1 MDPFVATHP
10 RVVLWLLSADP
21 TCRFHGNGL
30 ITFPNGCRF
39 ISTWQLNQLAS
50 ATLHFPDEL
59 TAPTL
64 TSLPSNQ
71 PTPSPLASWTYC
83 TDADRRFHTEHTY
96 GLVLASSGRGR
107 LVDGSM
113 RPLPLGCYD
122 VGDGWVGEEGG
133 RVRGWEGRADVR
145 ECSEVELEWAK
156 QKCRIGR
163 DVAYTR
169 TDL

>member
-1 MDPFVATHP
+1 MCAHP
-10 RVVLWLLSADP
+10 LCQLLARYVD
-21 TCRFHGNGL
+21 RFHGNGL
-30 ITFPNGCRF
+30 ICFPNGCRF
-39 ISTWQLNQLAS
+39 NSTWHLNQLTS
-50 ATLHFPDEL
+50 ATLHFADGL

-64 TSLPSNQ
+64 TSLPSAS
-71 PTPSPLASWTYC
+71 TASTASPLATWTYC

-96 GLVLASSGRGR
+96 GLVLAGSGKGR

-122 VGDGWVGEEGG
+122 VGDGWVGVEGA

-145 ECSEVELEWAK
+145 ECTEVELQWAM

-163 DVAYTR
+163 DATYTR